1 MTAPLTG
8 LNSTILD
15 EVTPQ
20 MQVTREEIFGPV
32 VALVEV
38 DSFEDAIALPPRL
51 KG

>member
-15 EVTPQ
+15 EVTPK
-20 MQVTREEIFGPV
+20 MWVVCEEIVGPV

-38 DSFEDAIALPPRL
+38 DSFEDAIALPPPA